1 MKTRSFIKQSAL
13 SICLIAAL
21 LVVLMQNAYA
31 AGISI
36 YAGQDTVSVGNT
48 IAFTIAVPEGSE
60 AWTYSVGYSSN
71 LSLQSGVTDPMGF
84 KGESS
89 RSNTLIFRATST
101 GTASVWLNAG
111 SYCVDGVDYDA
122 SGSASVTVV
131 SASSPSQGYDHTDFN
146 DNSGSGSG
154 DSTDTKSD
162 NCSLATLTVSAG
174 TLSPAFAPDVTEY
187 TVALPVK
194 TEKITLTATPSDS
207 SATVEGA
214 GEVTLNPGENTIS
227 IVSTAENGDT
237 LTYTVHAVVAEMP
250 TTFLDYNGGKLGVVK
265 DVSAVQAPAGF
276 AATTI
281 SYKGADIPAWK
292 NEGGTITLLYLMD
305 EQYTNAF
312 YAFSEQDGVLVPYLP
327 LTIGTE
333 TYLYTGVPQDQQKV
347 DGLAFDSV
355 KAFGQELKGFRYQ
368 DVSMADFCVLYL
380 MDSNGAYGLFTYDM
394 KANTLQRFNGAVYP
408 SNSSDLIMPW
418 LYVYIAGGAV
428 VALLLIILI
437 LAYVAGGYKRKLRA
451 AASDEAMAFEPHT
464 AASPAAEEPLP
475 ETEDAR
481 ASEDESTTVVED
493 AHAGE
498 AEPATVEGVPASQSS
513 PVEQPLPAAD
523 TVPAEDAPTPVEQ
536 TENTD
541 PSPEDIYRTLPLDK
555 LLDDIHDL

>member
-1 MKTRSFIKQSAL
+1 MKHFLKH
-13 SICLIAAL
+13 SILCVCLIGNL
-21 LVVLMQNAYA
+21 LLSLIQPSYA
-31 AGISI
+31 SSVSI
-36 YAGQDTVSVGNT
+36 YTGQSTVSVGSTVSVT
-48 IAFTIAVPEGSE
+48 ISVPSNSAV
-60 AWTYSVGYSSN
+60 WIYDVTYSSA
-71 LSLQSGVTDPMGF
+71 LSLESGNTPIEGYKELDDSF
-84 KGESS
+84 SY
-89 RSNTLIFRATST
+89 TLIFRATST
-101 GTASVWLNAG
+101 GTATITAFGQYGIIENGEKTSYDFSV
-111 SYCVDGVDYDA
+111 STT
-122 SGSASVTVV
+122 VTVV

-194 TEKITLTATPSDS
+194 TEKLTLTATPSDS
-207 SATVEGA
+207 SATVEGT

-312 YAFSEQDGVLVPYLP
+312 YAFSEQDGVLAPYLP

-418 LYVYIAGGAV
+418 LYIYIAGGAV

-437 LAYVAGGYKRKLRA
+437 LACVAGGYKRKLRA
-451 AASDEAMAFEPHT
+451 AASDETMAFEPHT

-481 ASEDESTTVVED
+481 AS
-493 AHAGE
+493 
-498 AEPATVEGVPASQSS
+498 
-513 PVEQPLPAAD
+513 
-523 TVPAEDAPTPVEQ
+523 EDAPTPVEQ